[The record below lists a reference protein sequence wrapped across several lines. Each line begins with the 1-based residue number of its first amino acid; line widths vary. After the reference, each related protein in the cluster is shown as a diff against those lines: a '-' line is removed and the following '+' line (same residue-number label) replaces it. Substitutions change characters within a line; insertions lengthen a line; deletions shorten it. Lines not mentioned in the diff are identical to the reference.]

1 MRFADIPWHEDAKQ
15 RLRNM
20 IQTNRLPHALL
31 ISGPEGVGKMMMA
44 RAAAQYIHCENPTPD
59 GDSCGTCPAC
69 LQHSDRK
76 SVV

>member
-31 ISGPEGVGKMMMA
+31 ISGPEGV
-44 RAAAQYIHCENPTPD
+44 
-59 GDSCGTCPAC
+59 
-69 LQHSDRK
+69 
-76 SVV
+76 